1 MTTTLQGIL
10 NFFLYLSSASV
21 LLALFVAIYVRATPY
36 KEFALIHQNN
46 NAAAIS
52 LGGAVLGFT
61 MPLVASIY
69 YTHSVLEMALW
80 ATITCATQL
89 VLFVILRRQAPHI
102 EAGHTA
108 PAIMLATFSIAV
120 GALNAVSISY

>member
-1 MTTTLQGIL
+1 MTTTFQGIL
-10 NFFLYLSSASV
+10 NFLIYLSSASI
-21 LLALFVAIYVRATPY
+21 LLAVFVAIYVHVTPY
-36 KEFALIHQNN
+36 KEFKLIAQNN

-52 LGGAVLGFT
+52 LGGAVMGFT

-69 YTHSVLEMALW
+69 YTHSVVEMALW
-80 ATITCATQL
+80 ATITCVVQL
-89 VLFVILRRQAPHI
+89 LVFVVLRRRVPGI

-108 PAIMLATFSIAV
+108 PAVMLATFSVAS